1 MSTNELVKKVSKN
14 IKNKLFLIITS
25 VQTIIMGF
33 LFIIQVLRIYVGNEG
48 KFTRE
53 ICKDYIIQIL
63 PAIILWILL
72 IIASFIYY
80 YIKGNPKE
88 KIAKLSNINKL
99 TNLENICP
107 KQSQLDES
115 LDSASLESL
124 DSEYRLLNKE
134 KKNRKTAFIATL
146 VIIIISSVM
155 GLLYLVNPNH
165 FDSTGDVTKQIGSM
179 SIYLLPWVIISF
191 GSLIAYSIY
200 EEYSSKKSIES
211 IKKIITIS
219 KQKQAKAIK
228 QENKTISKKVI
239 QIAVLVIAIGL
250 IVVGLI
256 NDGDKSVLQKA
267 ITICNE
273 CIGLG

>member
-1 MSTNELVKKVSKN
+1 MSTNVLMKKVSKN
-14 IKNKLFLIITS
+14 LKNKLFLIITS

-33 LFIIQVLRIYVGNEG
+33 LFIIQVLRIYIGNEG

-134 KKNRKTAFIATL
+134 KKNRKIAFIATL

-155 GLLYLVNPNH
+155 GLLYLINPKH

-179 SIYLLPWVIISF
+179 SIYLLPWVLLSF

-200 EEYSSKKSIES
+200 EEYSCKKSIES

-228 QENKTISKKVI
+228 QENKTISRKAI
-239 QIAVLVIAIGL
+239 QITVLVIAIGL
-250 IVVGLI
+250 IVVGLL

>member
-1 MSTNELVKKVSKN
+1 MSTNELMKKVSKN

-124 DSEYRLLNKE
+124 DSEYRLLNRE
-134 KKNRKTAFIATL
+134 KKNRKIAFIATL

-155 GLLYLVNPNH
+155 GLLYLVNPSH

-179 SIYLLPWVIISF
+179 SIYLLPWVILSF

-228 QENKTISKKVI
+228 QENKTRAKKVI
-239 QIAVLVIAIGL
+239 QLAVLVIAIGL
-250 IVVGLI
+250 IVVGLL